1 MLSHFRCVSVQCCPW
16 SMALKLLKLP
26 FLCSVYCD
34 WFKNTLRLKWEEGV
48 SYTVST
54 QERTPSSSVNVST
67 REEVYVSVRCAD
79 GVKIQ
84 NCRKA
89 CSSSRLLKT
98 RNTHL
103 SCHRLLTEDALFL
116 QQVWA
121 EAVTHGGF
129 YVFTLCSVTDGIL
142 LHDPSQCECE
152 LTLQFYTF
160 ISIFLQFFFFCVFV
174 SFKNDLRGISWRCV
188 RDEEVLLWFIA
199 SSVYSFLV
207 NYCYGLKETIR
218 NICWYYRLIVF
229 CFHTFECCSPPRIT
243 NCDTKPWLTGALR
256 GKLHQVNVP
265 AGE

>member
-1 MLSHFRCVSVQCCPW
+1 MLSHFICVSVQCCPW

-34 WFKNTLRLKWEEGV
+34 GFKNTLRLKWEEGV

-142 LHDPSQCECE
+142 LHDPSQCERE

-160 ISIFLQFFFFCVFV
+160 ISIFLQFFFLLCFCQFQKWFERHFMKMCKRWRGVAVVYCIIRLFIPCKLLFW
-174 SFKNDLRGISWRCV
+174 FKGNNK
-188 RDEEVLLWFIA
+188 EHLLI
-199 SSVYSFLV
+199 L
-207 NYCYGLKETIR
+207 
-218 NICWYYRLIVF
+218 
-229 CFHTFECCSPPRIT
+229 
-243 NCDTKPWLTGALR
+243 
-256 GKLHQVNVP
+256 
-265 AGE
+265 